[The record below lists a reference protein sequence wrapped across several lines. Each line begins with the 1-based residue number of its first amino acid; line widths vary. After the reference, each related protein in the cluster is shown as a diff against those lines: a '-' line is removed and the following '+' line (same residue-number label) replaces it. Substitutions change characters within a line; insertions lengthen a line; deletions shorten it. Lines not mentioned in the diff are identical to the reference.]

1 MSNPVDRHLSAKK
14 KERLHL
20 QREILRL
27 IFASHMDWMQSTIGS
42 ETQHIHGEIAELIQK
57 AVSQYGM
64 LLDTLQA
71 PETE

>member
-1 MSNPVDRHLSAKK
+1 MSNLVDRQVQATKK
-14 KERLHL
+14 ARLRL
-20 QREILRL
+20 QRESLSL
-27 IFASHMDWMQSTIGS
+27 MLASHMDWMQSTIGS
-42 ETQHIHGEIAELIQK
+42 ETHSIHQEIAELIRK